1 MIPRDING
9 IVSLVETVTFS
20 IYLPDALTMRS
31 IPDSPSFPQKS
42 PFDHPSPTLDPRFTT
57 PATFFL
63 SRSPHAS
70 DQEPGS
76 FSDDHDD
83 QKESMYGV
91 QSLGDTLSRSEMAAS
106 SPCPLPTDE
115 WPASSSPGQPDDL
128 EESPNLRR
136 RTTLKPFSFDVQGPP
151 SLRQTASDTSSRP
164 LTPLNPDEP
173 SSLPSS
179 PKSISNHSL
188 RPLDDVSITDEINS
202 QVLGSGDEEERSRAS
217 PHLGPAGA
225 SQLIMPS
232 LKMPSRRPFTERGK
246 AMGRFKV
253 LLAGE
258 PGECLLNIPRRRPS
272 HG

>member
-1 MIPRDING
+1 
-9 IVSLVETVTFS
+9 
-20 IYLPDALTMRS
+20 MRS
-31 IPDSPSFPQKS
+31 VPDSPSFPQKS
-42 PFDHPSPTLDPRFTT
+42 PFDHPFPALDPRITT

-63 SRSPHAS
+63 SRSPNAS

-76 FSDDHDD
+76 LSDDYDD

-106 SPCPLPTDE
+106 SPCRLPTDG
-115 WPASSSPGQPDDL
+115 WPASSSPLQPDDL
-128 EESPNLRR
+128 EESPNSQRR
-136 RTTLKPFSFDVQGPP
+136 PTLKPFSFDVQGA
-151 SLRQTASDTSSRP
+151 SQRQTTSDTSSRP
-164 LTPLNPDEP
+164 LTPFNPDEP

-202 QVLGSGDEEERSRAS
+202 QVFGSGDEEERPRAS
-217 PHLGPAGA
+217 PHWGHAGA

-258 PGECLLNIPRRRPS
+258 PGESLLNARR
-272 HG
+272 

>member
-1 MIPRDING
+1 MRP
-9 IVSLVETVTFS
+9 V
-20 IYLPDALTMRS
+20 PDL
-31 IPDSPSFPQKS
+31 PSFPQKS
-42 PFDHPSPTLDPRFTT
+42 LFDHPSPTLDPRITT

-70 DQEPGS
+70 DQELNSP
-76 FSDDHDD
+76 SDDGED

-91 QSLGDTLSRSEMAAS
+91 QSLGDSLSRSEMATT
-106 SPCPLPTDE
+106 SPRRRSTDG
-115 WPASSSPGQPDDL
+115 WPANSPPQERDAL
-128 EESPNLRR
+128 EESQNSERR
-136 RTTLKPFSFDVQGPP
+136 STLKPFNFDLQGSPLRPAP
-151 SLRQTASDTSSRP
+151 SDIASRP

-202 QVLGSGDEEERSRAS
+202 QALGSGDEEERSRAS
-217 PHLGPAGA
+217 PHLGPAAA

-258 PGECLLNIPRRRPS
+258 HGRSLLNMRI
-272 HG
+272 

>member
-1 MIPRDING
+1 MIPAISLGEDDIT
-9 IVSLVETVTFS
+9 SS
-20 IYLPDALTMRS
+20 IHLPDALTMRPV
-31 IPDSPSFPQKS
+31 PDLPSFPQKS
-42 PFDHPSPTLDPRFTT
+42 PFDHPSPSLDPRTTT

-76 FSDDHDD
+76 PSDDSED

-91 QSLGDTLSRSEMAAS
+91 QSLGDTLSRSEMVAN
-106 SPCPLPTDE
+106 SPRRPTTDGLP
-115 WPASSSPGQPDDL
+115 ANHSPQGPDDP
-128 EESPNLRR
+128 EESQNSQRR
-136 RTTLKPFSFDVQGPP
+136 STLKPFSFDLSGSP
-151 SLRQTASDTSSRP
+151 LRPTASDIASRP

-188 RPLDDVSITDEINS
+188 RPLDDISITDEINS
-202 QVLGSGDEEERSRAS
+202 QVLGSGDEGEGSRAS

-258 PGECLLNIPRRRPS
+258 PGRSLLIMWI
-272 HG
+272 